1 MIIWP
6 KMINSHDIS
15 IFTFKTENCIKF
27 IYIINF
33 KKFNSKT
40 FDDFN
45 FKSLDTLFVHAR
57 VQSAPRLIF
66 ERCKAGVHDSIRSK
80 NTPLKINIT
89 KCKLN
94 QQKLKGINQIDSYFI
109 FILCTKNRHKR
120 SKQGNTSLM
129 IKLVNLKTAN
139 QKENLLKK
147 VFNFNSSFSPPKY
160 NFQKIFSNSF
170 IHSFHAIL
178 IEINNLPY
186 ALDKTDLLNRPT
198 S

>member
-57 VQSAPRLIF
+57 VQ
-66 ERCKAGVHDSIRSK
+66 
-80 NTPLKINIT
+80 
-89 KCKLN
+89 
-94 QQKLKGINQIDSYFI
+94 
-109 FILCTKNRHKR
+109 
-120 SKQGNTSLM
+120 
-129 IKLVNLKTAN
+129 
-139 QKENLLKK
+139 
-147 VFNFNSSFSPPKY
+147 
-160 NFQKIFSNSF
+160 IFSNSF